1 MMIILKSKEEIKI
14 MREAGQIVAAVL
26 QAVKNDV
33 KPGMNTKMIDRM
45 AEEHCRKYNVAP
57 AFKGYRGYPASIC
70 TSVNDVVVHGI
81 PKEHVVLKEGD
92 IVSVDFGVVHKGFCG
107 DAALSFALGGA
118 DEETQKL
125 MKITEESLY
134 KGIDKAKEGNTVGDI
149 SSAVQ
154 KHAESNGFN
163 VVRELVGHGI
173 GRAMHEEPQIP
184 NYGYPGEGPKLRA
197 GMVLAIE
204 PMVNAGT
211 YEVYL
216 DGDGWTVFTAD
227 GKRSAHYEHTVA
239 ITENGTEILTQI

>member
-1 MMIILKSKEEIKI
+1 MIVLKSKEEIKI
-14 MREAGQIVAAVL
+14 MREAGQIVASVL
-26 QAVKNDV
+26 HAIKGEVE
-33 KPGMNTKMIDRM
+33 PGMNTKMIDRM
-45 AEEHCRKYNVAP
+45 AETYCKKYNVVP

-81 PKEHVVLKEGD
+81 PKEHTVLKAGD

-107 DAALSFALGGA
+107 DAALSFALGDA
-118 DEETQKL
+118 DDESKKL
-125 MKITEESLY
+125 MKVTEESLY
-134 KGIDKAKEGNTVGDI
+134 RGIEKAREGNTVGDI

-154 KHAESNGFN
+154 AHAETNGFS

-184 NYGYPGEGPKLRA
+184 NYGNSGEGPKLRA

-211 YEVYL
+211 YEVFL
-216 DGDGWTVFTAD
+216 DGDGWTVYTAD

-239 ITENGTEILTQI
+239 ITENGTEILTKL